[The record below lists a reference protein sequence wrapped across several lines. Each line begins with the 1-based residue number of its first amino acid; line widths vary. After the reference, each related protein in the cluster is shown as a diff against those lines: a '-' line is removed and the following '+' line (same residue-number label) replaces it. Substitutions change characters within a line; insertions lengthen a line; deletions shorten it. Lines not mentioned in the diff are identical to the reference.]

1 MAPNQGLTAPPPDM
15 AQERQLLAQ
24 RLEVARGEAPADLVL
39 AGGRVVNLFSG
50 QIEELDVAV
59 HQGRVVGLGAY
70 QGRERLDLGGAYL
83 CPGFMDGHLHVES
96 TMLCPAELAR
106 AVCPR
111 GTTALVADPH
121 EIANVLGLAGIEA
134 MLQGSEGLPVTFY
147 FNAPSCVPASPLEDS
162 GAMLSAADLLQA
174 ARHPRVLGLAEVMNF
189 PGLVA
194 GDPQVLDKVLAFAGR
209 PLDGHAPLLGG
220 PGLNAYLTG
229 GPDSDHECT
238 LLSEAAEKL
247 ARGMWVMIRE
257 GTSAHNLGD
266 LLPLV
271 TPFSERRCLLVSDDR
286 HPDTLAHQGHL
297 DDILRLAVAQGLDP
311 LMALRLVTLNPAR
324 RFGLARRGAVAPGYA
339 ADLVV
344 LEDLK
349 NFRALM
355 VFKAGRQVAREGRCL
370 DPCATPFPSLA
381 RGSMRAGP
389 LDAGIFRVAAAGAKA
404 RIIGLVPGQILT
416 EHLVE
421 ETPAQDGWLKADAS
435 RGLAR
440 LAVIE
445 RHRASGQ
452 AGHGLVK
459 GLGLRGGALA
469 GSVAHDSHNLV
480 VAGMDDAS
488 MLTAARRVAEMG
500 GGLCAALG
508 QQVLA
513 ELPLP
518 LAGLMSP
525 EPLARVLTGLEDL
538 RQGADLICSHP
549 EPFMP
554 LSFVCLPVIPHLKLT
569 NRGLVDV
576 DAFAPVGLFTD

>member
-1 MAPNQGLTAPPPDM
+1 MV
-15 AQERQLLAQ
+15 QERQLLTQ
-24 RLEVARGEAPADLVL
+24 RLAVARGDAPADLVL

-50 QIEELDVAV
+50 RIEELDVAV

-70 QGRERLDLGGAYL
+70 QGLERLDLGGAYL
-83 CPGFMDGHLHVES
+83 CPGFIEGHLHVES

-106 AVCPR
+106 VICAR

-121 EIANVLGLAGIEA
+121 EIANVMGLEGIAA
-134 MLQGSEGLPVTFY
+134 MLQASEGLPVSFY
-147 FNAPSCVPASPLEDS
+147 FNAPSCVPASPLEDA
-162 GAMLSAADLLQA
+162 GAVLLAADLVEA

-220 PGLNAYLTG
+220 LGLNAYLTG

-238 LLSEAAEKL
+238 QLGEAAEKL

-257 GTSAHNLGD
+257 GTSAHNLAD

-271 TPFSERRCLLVSDDR
+271 TPYSERRCLLVSDDR

-297 DDILRLAVAQGLDP
+297 DDILRQAVAQGLDP
-311 LMALRLVTLNPAR
+311 LTALRLVTLNPAR
-324 RFGLARRGAVAPGYA
+324 RFGLARQGAVAPGYA
-339 ADLVV
+339 ADLVA

-349 NFRALM
+349 DFRALM
-355 VFKAGRQVAREGRCL
+355 VFKAGRLVAREGRCL
-370 DPCATPFPSLA
+370 APCATPFPPLA
-381 RGSMRAGP
+381 RDRMRVGE
-389 LDAGIFRVAAAGAKA
+389 LSLGTFRVAAAGARA
-404 RIIGLVPGQILT
+404 RVIGLVPGQILT

-421 ETPAQDGWLKADAS
+421 QTPAKDGWLAADSS

-440 LAVIE
+440 LTVIE
-445 RHRASGQ
+445 RHQASGRVGQ
-452 AGHGLVK
+452 GLVK
-459 GLGLRGGALA
+459 GLGLKGGALA

-480 VAGMDDAS
+480 VAGMDEKS

-508 QQVLA
+508 SRVLT
-513 ELPLP
+513 ELALP
-518 LAGLMSP
+518 LAGLMTP
-525 EPLARVLTGLEDL
+525 DPLERVLSQLEDL
-538 RQGADLICSHP
+538 RQGADLICAHP

-569 NRGLVDV
+569 DRGLVDV
-576 DAFAPVGLFTD
+576 DAFAPVELFTD